1 VKRRTTVTRI
11 RFKLFVKRQI
21 YVPTLWGWVLLV
33 AAMVG
38 LSLGCLNRAYPFLA
52 YENALDAEVFI
63 TEGWV
68 PDHTLEQSLPMLTA
82 GPNRLILA
90 TGGPIGA
97 GSHLSAY
104 KSYAQV
110 VAATLVKLGV
120 SEEQIV
126 VIPYQA
132 VERGRTYAAALE
144 VRQWLQ
150 KNPGVKRANLVTT
163 GPHARRSYLTF
174 RKVLPRTFELG
185 VCVVPPQEYDPQRWW
200 AYSEGFRTVVS
211 EAIAYT
217 HARLIG
223 VR

>member
-1 VKRRTTVTRI
+1 MRI
-11 RFKLFVKRQI
+11 RLKLFVKKQV
-21 YVPTLWGWVLLV
+21 YVPTLRGWLLLLV
-33 AAMVG
+33 VMAA
-38 LSLGCLNRAYPFLA
+38 LSLLCVYRAYPFLA
-52 YENALDAEVFI
+52 YENAIDADVFI

-68 PDHTLEQSLPMLTA
+68 PDHTLERSLPMLAA
-82 GPNRLILA
+82 GPDRLILA
-90 TGGPIGA
+90 TGGPIGT
-97 GSHLSAY
+97 GSHLSAF
-104 KSYAQV
+104 KSYAEV

-120 SEEQIV
+120 DEEQIV

-132 VERGRTYAAALE
+132 VDRGRTYAAALE

-185 VCVVPPQEYDPQRWW
+185 VCVVPPEDYDPQRWW

>member
-1 VKRRTTVTRI
+1 MRI
-11 RFKLFVKRQI
+11 RFKLFVKKQV
-21 YVPTLWGWVLLV
+21 YVPTLQGWLLLV

-38 LSLGCLNRAYPFLA
+38 LSFLCVYRAYPFLA

-82 GPNRLILA
+82 GPDRLILA
-90 TGGPIGA
+90 TGGPIGT

-104 KSYAQV
+104 KSYAEV

-120 SEEQIV
+120 NEEQIV
-126 VIPYQA
+126 VLPYQA
-132 VERGRTYAAALE
+132 VDRGRTYAAALE

-150 KNPGVKRANLVTT
+150 KNPDVKRANLVTT
-163 GPHARRSYLTF
+163 GPHARRSFLTF
-174 RKVLPRTFELG
+174 RKVLPHAFELG
-185 VCVVPPQEYDPQRWW
+185 VCVVPPQDYDPQRWW

>member
-1 VKRRTTVTRI
+1 MRI
-11 RFKLFVKRQI
+11 RLKLFVKKQV
-21 YVPTLWGWVLLV
+21 YVPTLRGWLLLLV
-33 AAMVG
+33 VMAA
-38 LSLGCLNRAYPFLA
+38 LSLLCVYRAYPFLA
-52 YENALDAEVFI
+52 YENAIDADVFI

-68 PDHTLEQSLPMLTA
+68 PDHTLERSLPMLTA
-82 GPNRLILA
+82 GPDRLILA
-90 TGGPIGA
+90 TGGPIGT
-97 GSHLSAY
+97 GSHLSAF
-104 KSYAQV
+104 KSYAEV

-120 SEEQIV
+120 DEEQIV

-132 VERGRTYAAALE
+132 VDRGRTYAAALE

-150 KNPGVKRANLVTT
+150 KNPGVKRANLVTP

-185 VCVVPPQEYDPQRWW
+185 VCVVPPEDYDPQRWW

>member
-1 VKRRTTVTRI
+1 MRI
-11 RFKLFVKRQI
+11 RLKLFVKKQV
-21 YVPTLWGWVLLV
+21 YVPTLRGWLLLLV
-33 AAMVG
+33 VMAA
-38 LSLGCLNRAYPFLA
+38 LSLLCVYRAYPFLA
-52 YENALDAEVFI
+52 YEHALDAEVFI

-68 PDHTLEQSLPMLTA
+68 PDHTLERSLPMLAA
-82 GPNRLILA
+82 GPDRLILA
-90 TGGPIGA
+90 TGGPISA

-104 KSYAQV
+104 KSYAEV

-120 SEEQIV
+120 DEEQIV

-132 VERGRTYAAALE
+132 VDRGRTYAAALE

-185 VCVVPPQEYDPQRWW
+185 VCVVPPEDYDPQRWW